1 MLSVQF
7 SAAVAL
13 RRDGRFKRSAYHA
26 TGLLQL
32 QDSEDFPA
40 LDLSPEKIYEGHSSR
55 SPKRFVGS
63 PRETPVEIRIQY
75 FALIM

>member
-13 RRDGRFKRSAYHA
+13 RRDSNFKPSPYHG

-32 QDSEDFPA
+32 QDSEDFQV
-40 LDLSPEKIYEGHSSR
+40 LDLSPEKIYEVHSSDYML
-55 SPKRFVGS
+55 SETEGFGCQVSGV
-63 PRETPVEIRIQY
+63 RERRC
-75 FALIM
+75 